1 MTDPRTEAI
10 LQNYR
15 KEVEKLARN
24 VYLQAIALKNE
35 LNSAK
40 INPARRVAEV
50 GHPARGLRE
59 SISLSPERLWSCIVS
74 ASFCISRHLNF

>member
-1 MTDPRTEAI
+1 MSTDPRTEAI

-24 VYLQAIALKNE
+24 IYLQAIALKNE

-40 INPARRVAEV
+40 INPEDRLTIMM
-50 GHPARGLRE
+50 H
-59 SISLSPERLWSCIVS
+59 SINLITSEERKPE
-74 ASFCISRHLNF
+74 NKQ